1 MSIEGPRVLA
11 KILSGV
17 SCSTD
22 GDTGFMENFTGE
34 GWGPVASF
42 MAVQRSYFD
51 LSGYNR
57 EKLTTFIQATEFQDA
72 GPPTSTDSHMFVVNL
87 ITTEYLEDAE
97 IISTYGTVAPGI
109 LSSTGFPESTLN
121 MEQVIYGSRKTYK
134 TNLAAGAALDFLPL
148 FNIDMWG
155 TGSAV
160 TVDKLHITRL
170 LIGATL
176 NKLFHVP
183 PVNVVVPVIVGKES
197 TVPFLMRQKRSYELA
212 TGP

>member
-17 SCSTD
+17 SCQTD

-34 GWGPVASF
+34 GWEAVGTHL
-42 MAVQRSYFD
+42 AVQRSYFD

-72 GPPTSTDSHMFVVNL
+72 GPPTSDDSHMVIVNL
-87 ITTEYLEDAE
+87 ITTEYLDDAE
-97 IISTYGTVAPGI
+97 IIRTYRTAAPGTFTA
-109 LSSTGFPESTLN
+109 TGFPESTLN
-121 MEQVIYGSRKTYK
+121 MEQVIYGARKTYK
-134 TNLAAGAALDFLPL
+134 ANLAAGVALDFLPL

-160 TVDKLHITRL
+160 TVDKLHITRIL
-170 LIGATL
+170 VGFTI
-176 NKLFHVP
+176 NKLYFVP